1 MCYGIFYPVVCPTLS
16 YPSLSCSA
24 LSYPII
30 SIPFQSGWLIL
41 QRNGEREPLIL
52 CWWECKLVKPL
63 EKTVW
68 KFLKKLKIK
77 LSHDPA
83 FV

>member
-30 SIPFQSGWLIL
+30 SISFQSGWLIL

-52 CWWECKLVKPL
+52 CWWECKFGKA
-63 EKTVW
+63 TVENSVEASQ
-68 KFLKKLKIK
+68 KIK
-77 LSHDPA
+77 NRTIT
-83 FV
+83 